1 MFLIKIFKVE
11 IILFSFSNYLIIQ
24 NIWSLLAQKKGIIII
39 ILFKH
44 LEFELLCKFQFTQ
57 FKVPIKSKLFIFSIA
72 GLEVDRS
79 MIL

>member
-57 FKVPIKSKLFIFSIA
+57 FKVPIKSKLFIFSMV